1 MQKMNEICINF
12 SRWTKGKDD
21 ERNRKPDERLSVAW
35 VGRKLGK
42 RVKTF
47 ALLAELR
54 WLVTEAPLAIREE
67 AGLNLALNGG
77 KSPMVEAW
85 DVWHISR
92 PECPDLP
99 VVSAIDVKTDISQ
112 SLQMAGQKRSLGR

>member
-12 SRWTKGKDD
+12 FRWTKGKDD

-35 VGRKLGK
+35 VRRELGK

-47 ALLAELR
+47 ALLDELR

-77 KSPMVEAW
+77 KSPMVE
-85 DVWHISR
+85 
-92 PECPDLP
+92 
-99 VVSAIDVKTDISQ
+99 T
-112 SLQMAGQKRSLGR
+112 